1 MMFGVCRDVR
11 EFKARVDSYSR
22 EMLRKEAQI
31 RDLQTRLDQGE
42 GSEYFPAAEFCA
54 LYDAVLLGYCDIV
67 GEWQKCHNNR
77 L

>member
-1 MMFGVCRDVR
+1 MITYVCRDTR

-42 GSEYFPAAEFCA
+42 GSEYYRRILLHI
-54 LYDAVLLGYCDIV
+54 LY
-67 GEWQKCHNNR
+67 R
-77 L
+77 LKATV

>member
-1 MMFGVCRDVR
+1 MITYVCRDTR

-42 GSEYFPAAEFCA
+42 GSEYFATAETCSQYDDICICTILKRLFKLCA
-54 LYDAVLLGYCDIV
+54 RG
-67 GEWQKCHNNR
+67 
-77 L
+77 